1 MDQKYKSSGTSV
13 NSGRLPAIVHIWD
26 DCIISGETILDY
38 GCGKYDNTREYLE
51 SKGFKYFGYDPFN
64 RTPEENWKATA
75 HVNYDCAILSNVLN
89 VVAEQNVR
97 LNILWHIKMMLA
109 PEAKLYIKVYEGNGS
124 GVMKVNE
131 KKNSCQLNL
140 KTREYLPEVEAVF
153 GSRNVR
159 TAWINGIHVI
169 IAVKGA
175 Y

>member
-1 MDQKYKSSGTSV
+1 MNQKYKSSETSV

-26 DCIISGETILDY
+26 DCIISGLTILDY
-38 GCGKYDNTREYLE
+38 GCGKYDNTREFLE

-109 PEAKLYIKVYEGNGS
+109 PETKLYIKVYEGNGS
-124 GVMKVNE
+124 GVIKVNE

>member
-1 MDQKYKSSGTSV
+1 MDQKYKSSETSV

-97 LNILWHIKMMLA
+97 LNILWHIKMMLD

-159 TAWINGIHVI
+159 TTWINGIHVI